1 MICAPRIWP
10 RRTGAATSRFRS
22 LPLRATT
29 SEKPMPHMPVPMMF
43 MPSSPGTRKS
53 T

>member
-1 MICAPRIWP
+1 MGVAT
-10 RRTGAATSRFRS
+10 RRLSS

-29 SEKPMPHMPVPMMF
+29 IEKPMPHMPVPIRF

-53 T
+53 M